1 MALWTAADVIA
12 FAPEFGEVAIPVID
26 KFIMMADLQ
35 VGDLWGDRAKYA
47 GILLTAHMLTVH
59 KVKETSGGAGGS
71 AAGPVQSVQVG
82 QVTVSYA
89 SGLLSS
95 ALNRGLSAGL
105 AGSAYG
111 VEFDR
116 LSQLMAAGAAVV

>member
-12 FAPEFGEVAIPVID
+12 FAPEFCDVPIPVID

-35 VGDLWGDRAKYA
+35 VGDCWGDRAKYA

-59 KVKETSGGAGGS
+59 KVKESGGAGGS
-71 AAGPVQSVQVG
+71 GAGPVQSVSVG
-82 QVTVSYA
+82 QVSVTYA
-89 SGLLSS
+89 SGVVSS
-95 ALNRGLSAGL
+95 ALGRGLSAGL
-105 AGSAYG
+105 AASAYG

-116 LSQLMAAGAAVV
+116 LSQLMAAGATVV